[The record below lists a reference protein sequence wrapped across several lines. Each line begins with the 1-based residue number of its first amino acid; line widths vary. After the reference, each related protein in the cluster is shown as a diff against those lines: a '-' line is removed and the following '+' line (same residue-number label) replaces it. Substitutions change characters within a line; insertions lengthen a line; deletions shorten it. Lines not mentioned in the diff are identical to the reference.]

1 MTLSIKNGRNRWR
14 FYPKSIRMEI
24 LFIILWQVLLGSFVE
39 WNYLSE
45 DVYVE
50 STNTPL
56 YIGTASWYDYDL
68 EINWEIRNRSKTH
81 NTCAMRNKVDRYN
94 TFKVCSRVTW
104 KCVDCY
110 LNDYWPQREDRII
123 DLSSHA
129 FKELGIPLSR
139 WLTEVEIYL
148 VE

>member
-1 MTLSIKNGRNRWR
+1 
-14 FYPKSIRMEI
+14 MEFLFGI
-24 LFIILWQVLLGSFVE
+24 LCGFLLGSTVE
-39 WNYLSE
+39 WNYLSN

-56 YIGTASWYDYDL
+56 YVGTASWYDYDL
-68 EINWEIRNRSKTH
+68 EINWQIVKWSKNH
-81 NTCAMRNKVDRYN
+81 NTCAMRNKVDRYK

-110 LNDYWPQREDRII
+110 LNDYGPQREDRII

-139 WLTEVEIYL
+139 GLTEVEIYL
-148 VE
+148 EE

>member
-1 MTLSIKNGRNRWR
+1 MISLIAFLGT
-14 FYPKSIRMEI
+14 
-24 LFIILWQVLLGSFVE
+24 VLLGITV
-39 WNYLSE
+39 SE
-45 DVYVE
+45 NE
-50 STNTPL
+50 ITNAIPTEVDNSPL
-56 YIGTASWYDYDL
+56 YVGTASWYDYDL
-68 EINWEIRNRSKTH
+68 EINWEIRNWSKTH
-81 NTCAMRNKVDRYN
+81 NTCAMRNKVDRYK

-139 WLTEVEIYL
+139 GLTEVEIYL
-148 VE
+148 EE

>member
-1 MTLSIKNGRNRWR
+1 MISLIAFLGT
-14 FYPKSIRMEI
+14 
-24 LFIILWQVLLGSFVE
+24 VLLGITV
-39 WNYLSE
+39 SE
-45 DVYVE
+45 NE
-50 STNTPL
+50 ITNAIPTEVDNSPL
-56 YIGTASWYDYDL
+56 LVGIASWYDYDL
-68 EINWEIRNRSKTH
+68 EINWEIRNWSKTH
-81 NTCAMRNKVDRYN
+81 NTCAMRNKVDRYK

-139 WLTEVEIYL
+139 GLTEVEIYL
-148 VE
+148 EE